1 MSNMRWGREIRS
13 IEVMIKSP
21 EIAHSVFLPNLK
33 FVDSRLSIFKPPR
46 HVLDGNKILTA
57 GVRLENETKF
67 N

>member
-1 MSNMRWGREIRS
+1 
-13 IEVMIKSP
+13 MIKSP